1 MNHGQ
6 RIAVVVPCYNES
18 TQILR
23 VLQTMPAEVDRV
35 YVIDDAS
42 PDDTAA
48 IVRRHQSQDPR
59 IELIVHPVNQGVGG
73 AIASGYKA
81 ALAERMD
88 VTVVMA
94 GDGQM
99 DPADFPAIV
108 APVVSGRCDYA
119 KGNRLFTGEAWHM
132 IPRVRYLG
140 NAMLSLLTKIASGY
154 WHIADSQS
162 GYTAINLRGLEA
174 IDWDLMYKRYGQ
186 PNDLLVRLNI
196 ADLRITDVPIR
207 PIYGIGEKSGIRPLR
222 MIPRLSWLLFRLFWF
237 RMIQKYVIRDF
248 HPLVFFYAGAL
259 LLGVPGTLLGVYL
272 VITRIFFDLP
282 AAATSALF
290 ATLLSVMG
298 LQFSL
303 FAMQFDME
311 YNRHL
316 KGG

>member
-1 MNHGQ
+1 VIHDK

-23 VLQTMPAEVDRV
+23 VLQTMPVQADRV

-48 IVRRHQSQDPR
+48 IVRAYCAQDPR
-59 IELIVHPVNQGVGG
+59 IELIDHPVNQGVGG

-81 ALAERMD
+81 ALRERMD

-99 DPADFPAIV
+99 DPADFSAIV
-108 APVVSGRCDYA
+108 EPVLSGGYDYA
-119 KGNRLFTGEAWHM
+119 KGNRLFSGEAWDM

-162 GYTAINLRGLEA
+162 GYTAIGLRGLES
-174 IDWDLMYKRYGQ
+174 IDWNLMYKRYGQ

-196 ADLRITDVPIR
+196 ADMRVTDVPIR
-207 PIYGIGEKSGIRPLR
+207 PVYGIGEKSGIRPLR
-222 MIPRLSWLLFRLFWF
+222 MIPRLSWLILRLFF
-237 RMIQKYVIRDF
+237 YRLLHKYVIQDF
-248 HPLVFFYAGAL
+248 HPLLFFYAFGLILFPPGFLFGLYLVAHRLLAGPIAGTSAMFAAL
-259 LLGVPGTLLGVYL
+259 LTL
-272 VITRIFFDLP
+272 
-282 AAATSALF
+282 
-290 ATLLSVMG
+290 MG
-298 LQFSL
+298 LQFLL
-303 FAMQFDME
+303 FAMLFDQE
-311 YNRHL
+311 QNKHL
-316 KGG
+316 K

>member
-1 MNHGQ
+1 MIETK

-18 TQILR
+18 TQIMR
-23 VLQTMPAEVDRV
+23 VLQTIPIEVDRI

-42 PDDTAA
+42 PDDTAT
-48 IVRRHQSQDPR
+48 IVRDYQQNDQR
-59 IELIVHPVNQGVGG
+59 IELLVHPLNQGVGG
-73 AIASGYKA
+73 SIATGYKA

-99 DPADFPAIV
+99 DPVDFPAIV
-108 APVVSGRCDYA
+108 APVLSGRYDYA
-119 KGNRLFTGEAWHM
+119 KGNRLFSGEAWEM

-162 GYTAINLRGLEA
+162 GYTAISLRALES
-174 IDWDLMYKRYGQ
+174 INWDLMYKRYGQ

-196 ADLRITDVPIR
+196 ADMRVADVPIR
-207 PIYGIGEKSGIRPLR
+207 PVYGIGEKSGIRPLR
-222 MIPRLSWLLFRLFWF
+222 MIPKLSWLLLRLFWF

-248 HPLVFFYAGAL
+248 HPLVFFYAVGVL
-259 LLGVPGTLLGVYL
+259 IGIPGMLLGISL
-272 VITRIFFDLP
+272 VIMRVIFGIP
-282 AAATSALF
+282 IAETSALF
-290 ATLLSVMG
+290 AALLSIMG
-298 LQFSL
+298 LQFNL
-303 FAMQFDME
+303 FAMLFDME

-316 KGG
+316 KGV